1 MERLSEQTLGH
12 DALTAIERPRYARTG
27 LRTGQVHIGLG
38 AFHRAHQALYT
49 EQVMNQTGDV
59 RWGIAGV
66 SLRSPEVASR
76 LMPQDRLFSVFE
88 RHGEEVHG
96 RIVGALTAA
105 WHAPTQ
111 WMTVRSALANP
122 DVKVITLTVTEKAY
136 GQLAASG
143 SLDVNHPDVAADLGL
158 SASATALA
166 FDSAN
171 PPRSVLGVLCA
182 GLSQRPDG
190 ALLNVVCCD
199 NMNRNG
205 ELLRALMLEFA
216 QHLKNAPSGMVDR
229 IRSQLSFPNTMVDR
243 IVPAASTESLD
254 WASAR
259 LGLRDE
265 SALVC
270 EPFTQWVIEDHFIT
284 DRPAWELAGA
294 MIVSDVGPFQD
305 MKLRLLNAAHSA
317 IAYLG
322 QLCDQP
328 TVADVMTHPV
338 LAGFIRSLMR
348 DELLA
353 VTPIPTGY
361 SAAAYIDDLL
371 RRFENPSLA
380 HRTEQIAMDGTQKVA
395 VRWLPALRESV
406 KRNQP
411 LPKLEFALAAWLH
424 HLETARSDRGAELR
438 IHDPGA
444 PALQLLLRQA
454 NSAQEAVRL
463 ACTHESVFGTDAST
477 SCAAWP
483 KAWVDRVALALGRIR
498 ERGVLASISSLA

>member
-1 MERLSEQTLGH
+1 MERLSEQTLGRAANADIH
-12 DALTAIERPRYARTG
+12 IDLPRYARSG
-27 LRTGQVHIGLG
+27 LMNGQVHIGLG

-49 EQVMNQTGDV
+49 EQVMNQTGDA

-76 LMPQDRLFSVFE
+76 LLPQDRLYSVLE

-105 WHAPTQ
+105 WHSPTQ
-111 WMTVRSALANP
+111 WAAVRSALANP
-122 DVKVITLTVTEKAY
+122 QVKVVTLTVTEKAY
-136 GQLAASG
+136 GQMAASG
-143 SLDVNHPDVAADLGL
+143 SLDVNHPDVAVDLGL
-158 SASATALA
+158 SAGAAAMA
-166 FDSAN
+166 FDSTHS
-171 PPRSVLGVLCA
+171 PRSVLGVLCA

-216 QHLKNAPSGMVDR
+216 QHLKNAPAGLADR
-229 IRSQLSFPNTMVDR
+229 IRHQVSFPNTMVDR
-243 IVPAASTESLD
+243 IVPAATPESLD
-254 WASAR
+254 WACER

-270 EPFTQWVIEDHFIT
+270 EPFTQWVIEDRFIT

-294 MIVSDVGPFQD
+294 MIVSDVAPFQD

-322 QLCDQP
+322 QMCDQA
-328 TVADVMTHPV
+328 TVADVMSHPV
-338 LAGFIRSLMR
+338 LSGFIRSLMR

-353 VTPIPTGY
+353 VTPIPKGY
-361 SAAAYIDDLL
+361 SAEAYIEDLL

-406 KRNQP
+406 KREQP
-411 LPKLEFALAAWLH
+411 LPHLEFALAAWLH
-424 HLETARSDRGAELR
+424 FLESAHSDGGVQLR
-438 IHDPGA
+438 IQDPGA
-444 PALQLLLRQA
+444 SALQSLLRRS

-463 ACTHESVFGTDAST
+463 ACTHESVFGAE
-477 SCAAWP
+477 AWP
-483 KAWVDRVALALGRIR
+483 RAWMDRVAQALSRIR
-498 ERGVLASISSLA
+498 ERGVLASIERRP